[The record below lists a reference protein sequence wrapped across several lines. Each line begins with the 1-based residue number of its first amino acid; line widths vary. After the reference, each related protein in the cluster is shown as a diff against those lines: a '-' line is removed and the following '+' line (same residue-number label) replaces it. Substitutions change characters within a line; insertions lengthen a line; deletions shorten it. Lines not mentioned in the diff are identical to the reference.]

1 MDQNLDFEIDKDN
14 TGNEIYGGCGAMLM
28 GQWMYFG
35 GHYTSIPKQ
44 VC

>member
-1 MDQNLDFEIDKDN
+1 MDQNLDFEINKDN
-14 TGNEIYGGCGAMLM
+14 TGNTIYGGCGAMLM

-35 GHYTSIPKQ
+35 GSRTGTDKQ

>member
-14 TGNEIYGGCGAMLM
+14 TGNKINGGCGAMLM

-35 GHYTSIPKQ
+35 GNQKQ